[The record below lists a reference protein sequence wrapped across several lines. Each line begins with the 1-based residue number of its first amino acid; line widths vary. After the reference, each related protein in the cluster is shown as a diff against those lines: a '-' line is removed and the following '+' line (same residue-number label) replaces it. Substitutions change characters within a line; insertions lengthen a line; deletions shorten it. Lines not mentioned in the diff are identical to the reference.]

1 MISNVLK
8 NNIDKFKNTETENN
22 TKNELIQKLRMLN
35 EKQDN
40 KIQEFAQELEVI
52 NDLKTDLTTYNQQLQ
67 ELSQELK
74 GKSIECEKLNRT
86 NIDLRVNLESQK
98 NRIDD
103 LENAKL
109 KEMNWKNLYNEL
121 KSKVDNINKSNSRDE
136 GNITSPLRQE
146 IDNQSELIKI
156 KGDNLKLFSEIND
169 FKERMIQYE
178 KLLKKK
184 DDQISSLKE
193 LLEEGDSLKQILQE
207 NKK

>member
-1 MISNVLK
+1 
-8 NNIDKFKNTETENN
+8 
-22 TKNELIQKLRMLN
+22 
-35 EKQDN
+35 
-40 KIQEFAQELEVI
+40 
-52 NDLKTDLTTYNQQLQ
+52 
-67 ELSQELK
+67 
-74 GKSIECEKLNRT
+74 
-86 NIDLRVNLESQK
+86 
-98 NRIDD
+98 
-103 LENAKL
+103 
-109 KEMNWKNLYNEL
+109 MNWKNLYNEL